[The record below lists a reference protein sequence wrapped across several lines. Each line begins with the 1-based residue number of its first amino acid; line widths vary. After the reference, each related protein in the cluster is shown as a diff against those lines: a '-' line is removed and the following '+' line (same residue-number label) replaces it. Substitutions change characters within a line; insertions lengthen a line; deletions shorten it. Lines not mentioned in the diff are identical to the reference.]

1 MVGSKV
7 LISSKKEPLK
17 INGVFKLYLKAVSN
31 STDWHMSTISR
42 HLFFFWI
49 DWPTSQETNMAEYM
63 ERNVTLIRNLIED
76 NKTYKHVSEILR
88 QNFPE
93 VTRGFSERNVRLF
106 CAKYGIR
113 RLNEFEVDSIVQDCV
128 KEVSLFLFLQFVWI
142 GTFHFYSCLPLWM
155 SKFLP
160 PHFFV
165 GKKLFLSHQ
174 FLSVPLKT
182 DS

>member
-1 MVGSKV
+1 
-7 LISSKKEPLK
+7 
-17 INGVFKLYLKAVSN
+17 
-31 STDWHMSTISR
+31 
-42 HLFFFWI
+42 
-49 DWPTSQETNMAEYM
+49 MAEYM

-128 KEVSLFLFLQFVWI
+128 NEVSLFLFLQFVWI

-165 GKKLFLSHQ
+165 GKKNFSYPIIFVGPFENGFLATRCLPRILIHRGGG
-174 FLSVPLKT
+174 T
-182 DS
+182 E